1 MSRYKKAGAMDF
13 AECPEMMA
21 LRRELTKR
29 GIKWR
34 DDSCVIDLADGRDVM
49 LRTKWRKDGEMVS
62 VIWGYMV
69 FENRVIGKSY
79 GYPSML
85 ECWYR
90 PNDLEPIPMT
100 LQEILEVCA

>member
-1 MSRYKKAGAMDF
+1 MSHYKKACAKDF
-13 AECPEMMA
+13 AECPDMVT
-21 LRRELTKR
+21 LRQELTER
-29 GIKWR
+29 GIKWH
-34 DDSCVIDLADGRDVM
+34 DESCVIDLTDFREIM
-49 LRTKWRKDGEMVS
+49 LRTNWRKDGETVS

-85 ECWYR
+85 ECWYY
-90 PNDLEPIPMT
+90 PNDKEPIPMT

>member
-1 MSRYKKAGAMDF
+1 MSHYKKAGAKDF
-13 AECPEMMA
+13 AECPDMVT
-21 LRRELTKR
+21 LRQELTKR
-29 GIKWR
+29 GIKWH
-34 DDSCVIDLADGRDVM
+34 DESCVIDLTDGRDIM
-49 LRTKWRKDGEMVS
+49 LRTKWRKDDEMVS

-85 ECWYR
+85 ECWYES
-90 PNDLEPIPMT
+90 NDKEPIPMT